1 MDFFFWGREQRHF
14 LCIPS
19 CIQAVVGSMLRRS
32 RLWAWHYSMRCGSV
46 SEELHKLTTM
56 SYGFSN
62 ALLLAILYPSSNSI
76 FLLECHT
83 QTCRSPSI

>member
-1 MDFFFWGREQRHF
+1 MAFFVHAQ
-14 LCIPS
+14 LYNN
-19 CIQAVVGSMLRRS
+19 QAVVGSMLRRS
-32 RLWAWHYSMRCGSV
+32 RLCAWHYSMRCGSV

-62 ALLLAILYPSSNSI
+62 ALLLAILYPSSNPI